1 MTQERES
8 RDRKIVRLGM
18 VGILC
23 PDEGEAAG
31 CVLGLLG
38 EFSGIIRHVADI
50 PSPRGGMN
58 LTCVTVEVSTDD
70 LGSFTGRL
78 GLVKGVKVKSL
89 LL

>member
-1 MTQERES
+1 MRQEHES
-8 RDRKIVRLGM
+8 KDRKIVRFGM

-31 CVLGLLG
+31 RVHGLLG
-38 EFSGIIRHVADI
+38 EFSDMIRHVAEI
-50 PSPRGGMN
+50 PSPCGGMN
-58 LTCVTVEVSTDD
+58 LKCVTVEVSTDN

>member
-1 MTQERES
+1 MRRKRES
-8 RDRKIVRLGM
+8 KDQKIVRLGM

-23 PDEGEAAG
+23 PDEGAAVG

-38 EFSGIIRHVADI
+38 EFAGIVRHVAEI
-50 PSPRGGMN
+50 PSPCRGMI
-58 LTCVTVEVSTDD
+58 LKCVTVEVSTDD